1 MLINSGFPQAKE
13 FFRRLSTVC
22 ARALKRSPA
31 SSRPKNFKEYQ
42 FEGAQNERPT
52 RSAHM
57 SRTGPNTL
65 NIETKPLCDATS
77 FFIPREN
84 QI

>member
-1 MLINSGFPQAKE
+1 MLVNSGFPHAKE

-31 SSRPKNFKEYQ
+31 SSRPKNFEEYR
-42 FEGAQNERPT
+42 FERVQNEWPARN
-52 RSAHM
+52 AHIT
-57 SRTGPNTL
+57 RTGPFTL
-65 NIETKPLCDATS
+65 KIETKPLCDVTS